1 MVNTISF
8 PGLGISAFEINRVA
22 FYAGPFTVYWYGVI
36 ICVGILLG
44 LSYMYFR
51 LKGYGMTGDDL
62 TDIALVTV
70 PCAIVGARVYYVLTS
85 LDEFSSFYDMIAIWN
100 GGIAIYGAVIAGAL
114 AIYFVSR
121 AKKLP
126 VLKVFDSAAPAV
138 MLGQIIGRWGNFV
151 NAEAF
156 GGAEKYEFFGK
167 VFDISHFSQ
176 VNIFRMEINGVT
188 VHPTFLYESVWNLLG
203 FVLINVFYKKK
214 SFDGEILLWYL
225 TWYGFGRCFIEGFR
239 TDSLFVGNIRI
250 SQLVGLLCFVFG
262 LALTLF
268 FAFRAGKNKAPLD
281 GGDGK

>member
-1 MVNTISF
+1 MVNAISF
-8 PGLGISAFEINRVA
+8 PGLGTGTFEINRVA
-22 FYAGPFTVYWYGVI
+22 FHAGPFTVYWYGII
-36 ICVGILLG
+36 ICAGILLG

-51 LKGYGMTGDDL
+51 MKGYGMTGDDL

-114 AIYFVSR
+114 AIYLVSR

-138 MLGQIIGRWGNFV
+138 MIGQIVGRWGNFV

-156 GGAEKYEFFGK
+156 GSADKYEFFGK
-167 VFDISHFSQ
+167 VSDISRISQ
-176 VNIFRMEINGVT
+176 INPFRMEINGVT
-188 VHPTFLYESVWNLLG
+188 VHPTFLYESVWNLIG
-203 FVLINVFYKKK
+203 FVLINIFYKKK

-225 TWYGFGRCFIEGFR
+225 TWYGLGRCFIEGFR
-239 TDSLFVGNIRI
+239 TDSLFVGSIRI
-250 SQLVGLLCFVFG
+250 SQLVGLLCFMFG
-262 LALTLF
+262 LALTLI
-268 FAFRAGKNKAPLD
+268 FAVGARKNKSPLEK
-281 GGDGK
+281 GGAR